1 MATEV
6 ELAQQ
11 LGELKAKVESNA
23 NGSSRMWDAMT
34 KQNEAIQRIERSV
47 ERLGDAVSR
56 IAEDRADL
64 QLFKRE
70 ITAAFQSLDKQIKEE
85 MELLKDDLI
94 RRKGSMDVIIAIVKT
109 SPIWGVLC
117 GLAYAGYVAVTGDG
131 SISGAKP

>member
-64 QLFKRE
+64 QVFKRE
-70 ITAAFQSLDKQIKEE
+70 ITANFQSLDKQIKEE
-85 MELLKDDLI
+85 MELLKDDLS
-94 RRKGSMDVIIAIVKT
+94 RRKGAMDVIIAIVKT

-117 GLAYAGYVAVTGDG
+117 GLAYVGYVAITGDG
-131 SISGAKP
+131 SLSGVKP